1 MAQKS
6 YIETDRQVRNIIEDV
21 KAGVFKPVYLLM
33 GEEPYFI
40 DVISDTIEEEVLD
53 EAEKAFNQIV
63 VYGRDVDIDT
73 VATHAKSFSMMGGYM
88 VVIVKEAQDLKN
100 IEDFEKYLDVIPP
113 TTILV
118 FDYKYK
124 KLDKRRALAKKID
137 KMGVLFESKKL
148 YENNIPGWIQSYLSD
163 KGYSITPKA
172 TQMLTDFLG
181 TDLHK
186 VRNELD
192 KLIIALPK
200 SKKIDDADVEYNIGI
215 SKDYNVFELQN
226 AIGRRDVMKANQ
238 IVNYFGDNGKDNPLL
253 VTAISLYGYFTKIL
267 KVHYATDPSQ
277 NALAATLGVN
287 PYFVR
292 DYQLAARNYSI
303 GDCVRCISV
312 LREFDLKSKGY
323 NSGEVSEKDLYRE
336 MIFKLLH

>member
-1 MAQKS
+1 MTFEQ
-6 YIETDRQVRNIIEDV
+6 IITDIHN
-21 KAGVFKPVYLLM
+21 KKYAPVYFLM

-53 EAEKAFNQIV
+53 ETEKAFNQIV

-148 YENNIPGWIQSYLSD
+148 YESNIPGWIQSYLSE
-163 KGYSITPKA
+163 KGYTITPKA

-200 SKKIDDADVEYNIGI
+200 AKKIDDMDVERNIGI

-226 AIGRRDVMKANQ
+226 AIGRRDIMRANQ

-277 NALAATLGVN
+277 NALAAALGVN
-287 PYFVR
+287 PFFVR
-292 DYQLAARNYSI
+292 DYQMAARNFSI
-303 GDCVRCISV
+303 ADCVKCISV

-323 NSGEVSEKDLYRE
+323 NSGETSEKDLYRE

>member
-1 MAQKS
+1 MTFEQ
-6 YIETDRQVRNIIEDV
+6 IITDIHN
-21 KAGVFKPVYLLM
+21 KKYAPVYFLM

-53 EAEKAFNQIV
+53 ETEKAFNQIV

-148 YENNIPGWIQSYLSD
+148 YESNIPGWIQSYLAE
-163 KGYSITPKA
+163 KGYTITPKA

-200 SKKIDDADVEYNIGI
+200 SKKIDDIDVERNIGI

-226 AIGRRDVMKANQ
+226 AIGRRDIMRANQ

-277 NALAATLGVN
+277 TALATALGVN
-287 PYFVR
+287 PFFVR
-292 DYQLAARNYSI
+292 DYQMAARNFSI
-303 GDCVRCISV
+303 ADCVKCISV

-323 NSGEVSEKDLYRE
+323 NSGETSEKDLYRE

>member
-1 MAQKS
+1 MTFEQ
-6 YIETDRQVRNIIEDV
+6 IITDIHN
-21 KAGVFKPVYLLM
+21 KKYAPVYFLM

-53 EAEKAFNQIV
+53 ETEKAFNQIV

-148 YENNIPGWIQSYLSD
+148 YESNIPGWIQSYLSE
-163 KGYSITPKA
+163 KGYTITPKA

-200 SKKIDDADVEYNIGI
+200 SKKIDDMDVERNIGI

-226 AIGRRDVMKANQ
+226 AIGRRDIIRANQ

-277 NALAATLGVN
+277 NALATALGVN
-287 PYFVR
+287 PFFVR
-292 DYQLAARNYSI
+292 DYQMAARNFSI
-303 GDCVRCISV
+303 ADCVKCISV

-323 NSGEVSEKDLYRE
+323 NSGETSEKDLYRE

>member
-1 MAQKS
+1 MTFEQ
-6 YIETDRQVRNIIEDV
+6 IITDIHN
-21 KAGVFKPVYLLM
+21 KKYAPVYFLM

-53 EAEKAFNQIV
+53 ETEKAFNQIV

-100 IEDFEKYLDVIPP
+100 IEDFEKYLDVIPS

-148 YENNIPGWIQSYLSD
+148 YESNIPGWIQSYLAE
-163 KGYSITPKA
+163 KGYTITPKA

-200 SKKIDDADVEYNIGI
+200 SKKIDDADVERNIGI

-226 AIGRRDVMKANQ
+226 AIGRRDIMRANQ

-277 NALAATLGVN
+277 NALATALGVN
-287 PYFVR
+287 PFFVR
-292 DYQLAARNYSI
+292 DYQMAARNFSI
-303 GDCVRCISV
+303 ADCVKCISV

-323 NSGEVSEKDLYRE
+323 NSGETSEKDLYRE
-336 MIFKLLH
+336 MVFKLLH

>member
-1 MAQKS
+1 MAQT
-6 YIETDRQVRNIIEDV
+6 YQQIISDIHQ
-21 KAGVFKPVYLLM
+21 KKYAPVYFLM

-40 DVISDTIEEEVLD
+40 DMISDTIEEEVLD

-73 VATHAKSFSMMGGYM
+73 VATHAKSYSMMGGYM

-100 IEDFEKYLDVIPP
+100 IEDFEKYIDVIPS

-137 KMGVLFESKKL
+137 KIGVLFESKKL
-148 YENNIPGWIQSYLSD
+148 YDSNMPGWIQTYLSE

-172 TQMLTDFLG
+172 TQMLTDYLG

-186 VRNELD
+186 VRNELE
-192 KLIIALPK
+192 KLMIAMPK
-200 SKKIDDADVEYNIGI
+200 VKKIDDEAVERNIGI
-215 SKDYNVFELQN
+215 SKDFNVFELQN
-226 AIGRRDVMKANQ
+226 AIGQRDVMKANR
-238 IVNYFGDNGKDNPLL
+238 IVNHFGDNVKENPLL
-253 VTAISLYGYFTKIL
+253 VTAITLYGYFTKIL

-277 NALAATLGVN
+277 NALASVLGVN

-292 DYQLAARNYSI
+292 DYQLAARNYSVA
-303 GDCVRCISV
+303 DCVRCIGI
-312 LREFDLKSKGY
+312 LREFDLKSLGY
-323 NSGEVSEKDLYRE
+323 NNANVSEKDLYRE
-336 MIFKLLH
+336 MIFRILH

>member
-1 MAQKS
+1 MTFEQ
-6 YIETDRQVRNIIEDV
+6 IISDIHN
-21 KAGVFKPVYLLM
+21 KKYAPIYFLM

-53 EAEKAFNQIV
+53 ETEKAFNQIV
-63 VYGRDVDIDT
+63 IYGRDVDIDT
-73 VATHAKSFSMMGGYM
+73 VANHAKSFSMMGGYM

-100 IEDFEKYLDVIPP
+100 IEDFEKYLDVIPN

-124 KLDKRRALAKKID
+124 KLDKRRAMAKKIE
-137 KMGVLFESKKL
+137 KMGGVLFESKKL
-148 YENNIPGWIQSYLSD
+148 YESNIPGWIQNYLAG
-163 KGYSITPKA
+163 KGYAITPKA

-192 KLIIALPK
+192 KLIVALPK
-200 SKKIDDADVEYNIGI
+200 QRKIDDADVERNIGI
-215 SKDYNVFELQN
+215 SKDFNVFELQN
-226 AIGRRDVMKANQ
+226 ALGRRDAVKAMQ
-238 IVNYFGDNGKDNPLL
+238 IVQHFGESKDNPLFL
-253 VTAISLYGYFTKIL
+253 TAISLYGYFTKIL
-267 KVHYATDPSQ
+267 KVHYATDQSQ
-277 NALAATLGVN
+277 NGLAAAIGVS

-292 DYQLAARNYSI
+292 DYQMAAKSYSI
-303 GDCVRCISV
+303 GDCVRCIAV
-312 LREFDLKSKGY
+312 LREYDLKSKGY
-323 NSGEVSEKDLYRE
+323 NTGDTPEKELYRE

>member
-1 MAQKS
+1 MTFEQILSDIHNKKYAPI
-6 YIETDRQVRNIIEDV
+6 Y
-21 KAGVFKPVYLLM
+21 FLM

-292 DYQLAARNYSI
+292 DYQLAARNFSI

>member
-1 MAQKS
+1 MTFEQ
-6 YIETDRQVRNIIEDV
+6 IITDIHN
-21 KAGVFKPVYLLM
+21 KKYAPVYFLM

-53 EAEKAFNQIV
+53 ETEKAFNQIV

-148 YENNIPGWIQSYLSD
+148 YESNIPGWIQSYLGE
-163 KGYSITPKA
+163 KGYTITPKA

-200 SKKIDDADVEYNIGI
+200 SKKIDDTDVERNIGI

-226 AIGRRDVMKANQ
+226 AIGRRDIMRANQ

-277 NALAATLGVN
+277 NALATALGVN
-287 PYFVR
+287 PFFVR
-292 DYQLAARNYSI
+292 DYQMAARNFSI
-303 GDCVRCISV
+303 ADCVKCISV

-323 NSGEVSEKDLYRE
+323 NSGETSEKDLYRE